1 MKCPVCSVDAGRW
14 HESGCGWEQC
24 PYCGGHLIACRCR
37 TRPPLDDRIPW
48 SGFCPW
54 LNACQ
59 EFGFFEKK
67 VHGKWMP
74 CHTDALFALPD
85 IRRLLQECA
94 WNRLLQRFVRR
105 KKAAA

>member
-1 MKCPVCSVDAGRW
+1 MPGAGTNPAAAGNSVLAAAGISLLAAAERD
-14 HESGCGWEQC
+14 
-24 PYCGGHLIACRCR
+24 
-37 TRPPLDDRIPW
+37 RPWTNRIPW

-94 WNRLLQRFVRR
+94 WDRLRQRFVRR